1 MSTSLTAIGMMSGTS
16 MDGVDAA
23 IIESDGETIN
33 ALGPTLF
40 REYLAPEREA
50 IAAAMDYATR
60 SDPAQNNWRD
70 HPILAAAMETVTR
83 AHLEA
88 IESIVQVNKLSCS
101 DIDLIGFHGQ
111 TVLHRPDIS
120 LTVQLGDAQAIAD
133 KSGIRTVY
141 DMRQA
146 DMAAGGQGAP
156 LAPVYHRALV
166 DGSDFPIPVAV
177 LNIGGITNVT
187 WIGADDAMIAFDTGP
202 GNVLLDEWMKA
213 KTGLAMDLDGAAAK
227 RGHVNAQILDKLL
240 ENSYFRQKPPKSL
253 DRLDFSTKPAEGLST
268 EDGAATLTSFT
279 AASIAL
285 AADHFPD
292 PVNDWIVT
300 GGGALNPILLSEMTK
315 RLTGN
320 VIAAPAI
327 GWSDT
332 FIEAQAFGYM
342 AVRSVKGLPLTF
354 PGTTG
359 VSAPLTGGVL
369 ATPVRR

>member
-1 MSTSLTAIGMMSGTS
+1 MSGLLTAIGMMSGTS

-23 IIESDGETIN
+23 IIETDGETIN
-33 ALGPTLF
+33 ALGPTRF
-40 REYLAPEREA
+40 RDYSVPERDV
-50 IAAAMDYATR
+50 ISAAMDYATQ
-60 SDPAQNNWRD
+60 SDPAKNNWRD
-70 HPILAAAMETVTR
+70 NPVILDATKTVTC

-88 IESIVQVNKLSCS
+88 IESILQENNLNRSN
-101 DIDLIGFHGQ
+101 IDLIGFHGQ
-111 TVLHRPDIS
+111 TILHRPDLSI
-120 LTVQLGDAQAIAD
+120 TVQLGDAQDIAD

-166 DGSDFPIPVAV
+166 ESAHFRKPVAV

-187 WIGADDAMIAFDTGP
+187 WIGEDDAMKAFDTGP

-227 RGHVNAQILDKLL
+227 RGKANTPILNLLL
-240 ENSYFRQKPPKSL
+240 ENPYYSQDPPKSV
-253 DRLDFSTKPAEGLST
+253 DRQDFSTNAVDGLST
-268 EDGAATLTSFT
+268 EDGAATLTSLT
-279 AASIAL
+279 AASIAI
-285 AADHFPD
+285 AADLFPD
-292 PVNDWIVT
+292 PVEDWIVT
-300 GGGALNPILLSEMTK
+300 GGGALNPTLLAEMQK
-315 RLTGN
+315 RLAGN

-359 VSAPLTGGVL
+359 VPTPLTGGVV

>member
-1 MSTSLTAIGMMSGTS
+1 MSGSLTAIGMMSGTS

-23 IIESDGETIN
+23 IIETDGKTIG

-50 IAAAMDYATR
+50 IAAAMKFAIGV
-60 SDPAQNNWRD
+60 DPARENWRHD
-70 HPILAAAMETVTR
+70 PVISAATEVVTF

-88 IESIVQVNKLSCS
+88 VESIIRENRLDRS
-101 DIDLIGFHGQ
+101 DIDVIGFHGQ
-111 TVLHRPDIS
+111 TILHRPEIS
-120 LTVQLGDAQAIAD
+120 LTVQIGDADALAA
-133 KSGIRTVY
+133 KSGIGVVY

-156 LAPVYHRALV
+156 LAPVYHRVLV
-166 DGSDFPIPVAV
+166 DSSDFKLPVAV

-187 WIGADDAMIAFDTGP
+187 WIGGDDAMIAFDTGP

-213 KTGLAMDLDGAAAK
+213 RTGLAMDLDGAAAS
-227 RGHVNAQILDKLL
+227 RGKVNTRILNLLL
-240 ENSYFRQKPPKSL
+240 ENPYYRQDPPKSV
-253 DRLDFSTKPAEGLST
+253 DRQDFSTNAVDGLST
-268 EDGAATLTSFT
+268 EDGAATLTSLT

-285 AADHFPD
+285 AADHFPH

-300 GGGALNPILLSEMTK
+300 GGGALNPALLLEMVEN
-315 RLTGN
+315 LPGN
-320 VIAAPAI
+320 VVTAPAI

-342 AVRSVKGLPLTF
+342 AVRSRKGLPLTY

-359 VSAPLTGGVL
+359 VKVPLTGGVL
-369 ATPVRR
+369 AAPVRR